1 VELAESVVSNVSSW
15 HLKMVLLS
23 DEVTVCWL
31 TICVC
36 RATFFLADDNV
47 A

>member
-1 VELAESVVSNVSSW
+1 MAESVVSDVCLW
-15 HLKMVLLS
+15 QLKMVLLS

-36 RATFFLADDNV
+36 RATVFLVDDNV
-47 A
+47 V